1 MEGFGSLQAWLVIGI
16 PVLGV
21 CVGLFLTR
29 NPQAALLAYALLT
42 AGFLVLAVVD
52 RVAGAVFGAL
62 LALLY
67 AAGRGG
73 PAERPAAEAGQRSDD
88 DAWRYD
94 ADAEA
99 GIALR

>member
-1 MEGFGSLQAWLVIGI
+1 MEEFGSLQAWLVIGI

-29 NPQAALLAYALLT
+29 NPQAAMVAYGLLT
-42 AGFLVLAVVD
+42 AGFLALALVD

-73 PAERPAAEAGQRSDD
+73 PAERRPLAAAERSDD
-88 DAWRYD
+88 DAWRYSD
-94 ADAEA
+94 DAEA
-99 GIALR
+99 GMALR

>member
-1 MEGFGSLQAWLVIGI
+1 MEEFGSLQAWLVIGI

-29 NPQAALLAYALLT
+29 NPRAALLAYALLT
-42 AGFLVLAVVD
+42 AGFLLLATVD

-62 LALLY
+62 LPLLY

-73 PAERPAAEAGQRSDD
+73 PAEQPARPPGERSDD
-88 DAWRYD
+88 DAWRYSSE
-94 ADAEA
+94 AEA
-99 GIALR
+99 GITRR

>member
-21 CVGLFLTR
+21 CAGLFLTR

-42 AGFLVLAVVD
+42 AGFLLLAVVD

-73 PAERPAAEAGQRSDD
+73 PAERPTVAPGDGSDD
-88 DAWRYD
+88 DAWRYTD
-94 ADAEA
+94 GAGA
-99 GIALR
+99 GIPLR

>member
-29 NPQAALLAYALLT
+29 NPRAALAAYVLLT
-42 AGFLVLAVVD
+42 AGFLLLATVD
-52 RVAGAVFGAL
+52 RIAAAVFGTV
-62 LALLY
+62 LAFLY

-73 PAERPAAEAGQRSDD
+73 QAERPALGAGERSDD
-88 DAWRYD
+88 DAWRYSD
-94 ADAEA
+94 DAEA
-99 GIALR
+99 ARALR

>member
-29 NPQAALLAYALLT
+29 NPQAALLAYTLLT
-42 AGFLVLAVVD
+42 VGFLALAMVD
-52 RVAGAVFGAL
+52 RIAGAVFGAL

-67 AAGRGG
+67 AAGRAG
-73 PAERPAAEAGQRSDD
+73 PAERPVVAEGERSDD
-88 DAWRYD
+88 DAWRYS

-99 GIALR
+99 GVALR